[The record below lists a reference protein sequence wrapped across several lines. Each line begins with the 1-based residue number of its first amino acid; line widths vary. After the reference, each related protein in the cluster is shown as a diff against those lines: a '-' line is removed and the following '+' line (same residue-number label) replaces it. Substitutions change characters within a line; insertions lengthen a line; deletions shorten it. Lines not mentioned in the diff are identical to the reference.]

1 MGVNDGAW
9 EELFERHGIAETLER
24 DGFCR
29 ISADSIR
36 ALREPRLMT
45 KFDHAVNLPR
55 IFAENGLAIL
65 PVSRREYVIS
75 SFRAYAELPGVPSG
89 AAPRVVRPPA
99 WLQSLSSRY
108 VTS

>member
-45 KFDHAVNLPR
+45 KLIMRSTCRGFLPKTGWPYCRYHA
-55 IFAENGLAIL
+55 G
-65 PVSRREYVIS
+65 SM
-75 SFRAYAELPGVPSG
+75 
-89 AAPRVVRPPA
+89 
-99 WLQSLSSRY
+99 
-108 VTS
+108 